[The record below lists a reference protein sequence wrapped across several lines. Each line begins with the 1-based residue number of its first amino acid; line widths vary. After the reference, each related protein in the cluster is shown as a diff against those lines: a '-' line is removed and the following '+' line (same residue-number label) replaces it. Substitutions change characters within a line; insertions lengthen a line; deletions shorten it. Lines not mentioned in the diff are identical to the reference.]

1 MQKRLAVPGRRET
14 SAQVLKANWTVGCPR
29 QGMENRVSKC
39 QDQLLTN
46 GNQQR
51 AIKMQEEAQ
60 EKAGFGNLRAAGN
73 LRGMRKKGVMER

>member
-1 MQKRLAVPGRRET
+1 
-14 SAQVLKANWTVGCPR
+14 
-29 QGMENRVSKC
+29 MENRVSKC